1 LHTQN
6 YSFVVRVW
14 LESTHGSDETAPW
27 RGSIEQ
33 VGSDYRFYFSDL
45 DGITRFIQ
53 MQIGAENSKPISNW
67 YLIREQV
74 KNGIRK
80 TWKRLFIGNK

>member
-6 YSFVVRVW
+6 YSFVVRLW
-14 LESTHGSDETAPW
+14 LENTHESDETTPW

-53 MQIGAENSKPISNW
+53 MQIGAETSHPISGW
-67 YLIREQV
+67 YLIREHV
-74 KNGIRK
+74 KNGIRNI
-80 TWKRLFIGNK
+80 WKRLFRSNQ